1 MLASLSPE
9 AQVNRILD
17 DIGSAPSNFS
27 EIADRHAN
35 SRVIQAL
42 KGAND
47 FDPADGQYYLN
58 VARQMKQLADDY
70 PVPISWK
77 ETQRIKQI
85 LAQRSEGPPAPF
97 AVVLIEERPFKRM
110 SAGQPETTSDYKDC
124 AAFDD
129 HDVAFVVAKVLRD
142 LGHSPV
148 RVTTITNER
157 RAPETFTNT
166 LAEVGFVQQQGFDHD
181 FTDRQ
186 REGPR

>member
-1 MLASLSPE
+1 MLATLSTE
-9 AQVNRILD
+9 AQIGRILD
-17 DIGSAPSNFS
+17 AIDCPPTNFS
-27 EIADRHAN
+27 EIAGRHAN
-35 SRVIQAL
+35 SRVIAAL

-58 VARQMKQLADDY
+58 VARQMKKLADDY

-85 LAQRSEGPPAPF
+85 LAQRSEGPPTPF

-110 SAGQPETTSDYKDC
+110 STGQPETSNSYQDC

-166 LAEVGFVQQQGFDHD
+166 LAEVGFVQQ
-181 FTDRQ
+181 
-186 REGPR
+186 